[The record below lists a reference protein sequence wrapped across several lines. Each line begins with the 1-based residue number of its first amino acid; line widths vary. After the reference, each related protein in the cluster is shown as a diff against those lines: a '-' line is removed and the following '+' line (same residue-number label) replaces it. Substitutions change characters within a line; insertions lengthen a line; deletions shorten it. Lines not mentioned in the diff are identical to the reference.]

1 MRVNGTENEKYVLI
15 KENLKEY
22 LSDRRNTYRWNLVI
36 MISVKQNNL
45 ALPINI
51 VETISIYFPI

>member
-22 LSDRRNTYRWNLVI
+22 LSDPRNTYRWNLVI
-36 MISVKQNNL
+36 MISVKQNN
-45 ALPINI
+45 
-51 VETISIYFPI
+51 